1 MALRAKVYGWPNTY
15 VFTKAMGEMLVGDL
29 KENLSVVI
37 IRPTI
42 VTSTLKEPFPGWVE
56 GIRYMSSI
64 MLLHLTFLFM
74 DKINLPKSKAVIC

>member
-1 MALRAKVYGWPNTY
+1 MYGWPNTY

-64 MLLHLTFLFM
+64 MLMLLHLTFLFM